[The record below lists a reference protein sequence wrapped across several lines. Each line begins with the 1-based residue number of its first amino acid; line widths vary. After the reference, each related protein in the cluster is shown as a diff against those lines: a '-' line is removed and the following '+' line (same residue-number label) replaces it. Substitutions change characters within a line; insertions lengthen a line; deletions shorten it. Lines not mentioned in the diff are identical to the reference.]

1 MCKPWSAEKI
11 WYFHAYICFHVLYL
25 ISNGVLAFQSTPKK
39 LLNQIK
45 EAILT
50 TALEKIHIIGENSKS
65 LFWEAKGRFFIFGK
79 IFPNGLS
86 KIKQR
91 VCNLVFHILWELCVQ
106 ILKYHENKTRRPSL
120 KFVSMALTCPI
131 SNGMFLLLNCCKST
145 PWPK

>member
-45 EAILT
+45 ETILT

-65 LFWEAKGRFFIFGK
+65 IF
-79 IFPNGLS
+79 FPNRLS